1 MSKPYKQANVAEEF
15 IDVDDE
21 IQNTTQ
27 QTGYAWEEEY
37 KRSWDVLQEDEDGS
51 LKRTV
56 ENLQHRKRKRCVISF
71 ISNNYSV

>member
-1 MSKPYKQANVAEEF
+1 MSKQQATVTEEY
-15 IDVDDE
+15 IDIDDE
-21 IQNTTQ
+21 NQNTAQ

-56 ENLQHRKRKRCVISF
+56 ENLQHRMKRKK
-71 ISNNYSV
+71 